1 MPIEDVFTITGRGT
15 GVDDAGLQRKI
26 AAIEQALSVNRPDAT
41 DPLDVLAK
49 VGGFEIAGLVGVIL
63 GAAAQR
69 VPVLIDGFI
78 SGAAALLA
86 AELEG
91 GDHALEEVIVGIL
104 ADDPRP
110 GTPATFKP
118 EQICQIM
125 ALACEPPEA
134 SGRPTSHW
142 TARELA
148 EEAVQRGIVT
158 AISESS
164 VDRFLKSGGHQ
175 AAPEPVLAHAH
186 A

>member
-1 MPIEDVFTITGRGT
+1 MSGPSPRLIGVSGRQRRGLERIIRRATSPQQQVRRARVVLAAAGRGNNVAV
-15 GVDDAGLQRKI
+15 GRQAGMTR
-26 AAIEQALSVNRPDAT
+26 D
-41 DPLDVLAK
+41 
-49 VGGFEIAGLVGVIL
+49 
-63 GAAAQR
+63 R
-69 VPVLIDGFI
+69 VRLWRERWGE
-78 SGAAALLA
+78 AEEALLA

-91 GDHALEEVIVGIL
+91 DDHALEEVIVGVL

-125 ALACEPPEA
+125 ALACEPPET

-148 EEAVQRGIVT
+148 DEAIQRGIVT
-158 AISESS
+158 SISASS
-164 VDRFLKSGGHQ
+164 VGRFLKSGGHQ

>member
-1 MPIEDVFTITGRGT
+1 MSGPAPQAIRVTDRQRLVLERLTRRSTGS
-15 GVDDAGLQRKI
+15 QQ
-26 AAIEQALSVNRPDAT
+26 QARRARA
-41 DPLDVLAK
+41 VLA
-49 VGGFEIAGLVGVIL
+49 
-63 GAAAQR
+63 AAA
-69 VPVLIDGFI
+69 GKNN
-78 SGAAALLA
+78 AAAGRQAGMKRDAVRCWRERWGGSEEALLA

-91 GDHALEEVIVGIL
+91 GDHALEEVIAGLL
-104 ADDPRP
+104 ADDPRS

-118 EQICQIM
+118 EQICEIM

-148 EEAVQRGIVT
+148 EEAVQRGIVP
-158 AISESS
+158 AISAAS

-175 AAPEPVLAHAH
+175 AAPKPVLAHAH

>member
-1 MPIEDVFTITGRGT
+1 MSGPAPQAISVTSRQQRVLERLTRRVSGPQQQARRARAVLAAADGKNNAMAGRQ
-15 GVDDAGLQRKI
+15 AGLQR
-26 AAIEQALSVNRPDAT
+26 DAVRYWRERWSAHQ
-41 DPLDVLAK
+41 D
-49 VGGFEIAGLVGVIL
+49 
-63 GAAAQR
+63 
-69 VPVLIDGFI
+69 
-78 SGAAALLA
+78 ALLA

-91 GDHALEEVIVGIL
+91 GDPALEQVIVGLL
-104 ADDPRP
+104 ADHPRS

-148 EEAVQRGIVT
+148 QEAVQRGIVP
-158 AISESS
+158 AISPSS

>member
-1 MPIEDVFTITGRGT
+1 MSGP
-15 GVDDAGLQRKI
+15 AP
-26 AAIEQALSVNRPDAT
+26 AAIKVTDWQRRVLERITRRASGSQQQARRARA
-41 DPLDVLAK
+41 VLAAADGK
-49 VGGFEIAGLVGVIL
+49 NN
-63 GAAAQR
+63 AAAGR
-69 VPVLIDGFI
+69 VAGMKRDAVRCWRERWQGSAD
-78 SGAAALLA
+78 ALLA

-104 ADDPRP
+104 ADDPRS

-118 EQICQIM
+118 EQICQLM

-148 EEAVQRGIVT
+148 EEAVQRGIV
-158 AISESS
+158 ASISASS
-164 VDRFLKSGGHQ
+164 VDRFLKSGSHQ
-175 AAPEPVLAHAH
+175 AAPKPVLAHAH